1 MILIGNCGVN
11 RSKMR
16 ILKIFSWDFSMILR
30 SFFEGSDLG
39 RFLWVRL
46 LMIKITL
53 SLILVTFFQ
62 RSIVLFYQDQPHFLF
77 FRSNTFSPIT
87 PLQKFTI
94 TFKKLATNIKKNL
107 SIKKSQAQTFYQSK
121 STPTSTSSLIS
132 RPFVV

>member
-16 ILKIFSWDFSMILR
+16 ILNIFGWDFSMILR
-30 SFFEGSDLG
+30 SFLRVVIWFAFWWG
-39 RFLWVRL
+39 RL

-53 SLILVTFFQ
+53 SLILVTFFSKIDRTFLS
-62 RSIVLFYQDQPHFLF
+62 RSATLFY

-94 TFKKLATNIKKNL
+94 TFRKLATNIKKNF
-107 SIKKSQAQTFYQSK
+107 SIKKSRAQTFYQSI
-121 STPTSTSSLIS
+121 STPTSNN
-132 RPFVV
+132 PFNQNQK